1 MILSGGTTE
10 FEGLPDRLRNELV
23 DALPANTEVRV
34 IAEAFRRYAVWRGAS
49 TLSSL
54 SSFASQWVTK
64 DEWDELGAQI
74 LQRKCS
80 WANWSSRWSILVVMY
95 KCLYRSLLNLLPR
108 SRGCPAQTNSKEED
122 AGEDWL
128 GHQPYL
134 IRGIKTF
141 LTLKG
146 SLIFLLFALL
156 FYISKIT
163 CLVLFKL
170 SDL

>member
-1 MILSGGTTE
+1 MQKLADSSIQESDLDVRKDLAKNVILSGGTTE

-80 WANWSSRWSILVVMY
+80 
-95 KCLYRSLLNLLPR
+95 
-108 SRGCPAQTNSKEED
+108 
-122 AGEDWL
+122 
-128 GHQPYL
+128 
-134 IRGIKTF
+134 
-141 LTLKG
+141 
-146 SLIFLLFALL
+146 
-156 FYISKIT
+156 
-163 CLVLFKL
+163 
-170 SDL
+170 